1 MSTAAERSKLFL
13 SGQGTN
19 DSTTFV
25 DLSTGGKTLTR
36 YGDAR
41 IRTNQYKYYGS
52 SMYFDGVTDRIVAG
66 GTGSPTIGAGLFTI
80 QGWVYVDADSYGNG
94 FSIFDCRTSDTDS
107 AGFSFYVRGSGKLVI
122 GYHSGSFTV
131 IEGVNSFPL
140 RAWVHVAL
148 TRDASGLIRIF
159 LNGVQENTVTRTTN
173 YNNVG
178 WTIGANWSATSAQ
191 AGYINDLEVSPG
203 ICLYESAFTPPGP
216 LVGFKM
222 SGTVKDASNNP
233 LSRVVRACRVA
244 GLNVQ
249 QVTSDPVTGAWEM
262 WVPNEPHSVWCI
274 GQFGESDKIFGN
286 VYPFTE

>member
-1 MSTAAERSKLFL
+1 MATAAERSKLFL
-13 SGQGTN
+13 PGQGAN

-80 QGWVYVDADSYGNG
+80 QAWVYVDADSHGNG
-94 FSIFDCRTSDTDS
+94 FTVFDCRASDTDS
-107 AGFSFYVRGSGKLVI
+107 AGFTFYVRSTGKLVI
-122 GYHSGSFTV
+122 GYHSGSFTA
-131 IEGVNSFPL
+131 IEGVSSFPL
-140 RAWVHVAL
+140 RTWVHVAL
-148 TRDASGLIRIF
+148 TRDAAGLIRIF
-159 LNGVQENTVTRTTN
+159 MNGVQENTVTRTTN

-216 LVGFKM
+216 LVRFRM
-222 SGTVKDASNNP
+222 SGTVKDASNTP
-233 LSRVVRACRVA
+233 LSRVVRACSVA

-249 QVTSDPVTGAWEM
+249 ETTSDPVTGAWEM
-262 WVPNEPHSVWCI
+262 RVPNEPHSVWCI
-274 GQFGESDKIFGN
+274 GQFGEADKIFGN
-286 VYPFTE
+286 VYPVTE